1 MPADSQLHDVLDD
14 LPDSIWERFSQLARS
29 GNTTVPDLLRGLIE
43 QAAEQVR
50 SDEEAS
56 WLETV
61 SRDERLVPVAAVDQ
75 RHDAKPEMAHVKDE
89 LDQIRRLVQD
99 YLNILEPAIQPIQSL
114 PEHVNE
120 LSRLV
125 RELRSA
131 EAPSSPPDAGSGD
144 NRPRLPEPDEMP
156 RESWTAPFDDAA
168 AADERFR
175 N

>member
-1 MPADSQLHDVLDD
+1 MPADKQLHDVLDD
-14 LPDSIWERFSQLARS
+14 LPDATWERFSQLARR
-29 GNTTVPDLLRGLIE
+29 GNTTVPELLRGLIE

-50 SDEEAS
+50 TDEEAS

-75 RHDAKPEMAHVKDE
+75 QHDANPELANVKDE

-99 YLNILEPAIQPIQSL
+99 YLTILEPAIQPIQSL

-131 EAPSSPPDAGSGD
+131 EAPARRSDGSG
-144 NRPRLPEPDEMP
+144 NSRPRLPEPDEMV

-168 AADERFR
+168 AASDRFR